1 MHRIVPIAF
10 GLAILA
16 PAYAYTTSG
25 NTLTVT
31 NCSNQTDLQNAITA
45 APSGGTVTFACGTP
59 SSPAA
64 IPITSS
70 IIASGHTFTLE
81 GNGAVILSGSGSP
94 GTVLDLASATVTVR
108 DITITGGTG
117 ASVGGG
123 IEVAGSSNPVTVI
136 NVTLY
141 NNAATGAA
149 GRGGGIYVLV
159 GTVTVINST
168 FSGNSA
174 TEVGNDIES
183 DESTVN
189 LENSIFLD
197 GCFNNGGTINNV
209 GGNLDTGT
217 SCIASNSN
225 GSLVNVG
232 APILGALLESLYFPL
247 ASGSLAID
255 FDTANCPSRD
265 ELGNPR
271 GSVCSAGAVQD
282 NTPPAN
288 IPATPLPGTLWLI
301 LAGLAAWGIHSIWPS
316 RMWTTRSP

>member
-1 MHRIVPIAF
+1 MRRIVPIAF
-10 GLAILA
+10 GLLILA

-31 NCSNQTDLQNAITA
+31 NCSDQTDLQNAITA
-45 APSGGTVTFACGTP
+45 VPLGGTVTFACGTP
-59 SSPAA
+59 SSPAT

-70 IIASGHTFTLE
+70 IIAGGAMFTLE

-94 GTVLDLASATVTVR
+94 GTILDLASATVTVR

-117 ASVGGG
+117 AGAGGG
-123 IEVAGSSNPVTVI
+123 IKVAGASNPVTVI
-136 NVTLY
+136 NSTLY

-174 TEVGNDIES
+174 TQVGNDIES
-183 DESTVN
+183 DGSTVN

-197 GCFNNGGTINNV
+197 GCFNNGGTINNI
-209 GGNLDTGT
+209 GGNIDTGT
-217 SCIASNSN
+217 SCVPNNSN

-232 APILGALLESLYFPL
+232 TSILGALLENLYFPL
-247 ASGSLAID
+247 ATGSPAIGL
-255 FDTANCPSRD
+255 DTTNCPSRD

-271 GSVCSAGAVQD
+271 TSTCSAGAVQD
-282 NTPPAN
+282 NTPPAT
-288 IPATPLPGTLWLI
+288 IPAALLPSSLWLI
-301 LAGLAAWGIHSIWPS
+301 LAGLAVWGIHSMWPS
-316 RMWTTRSP
+316 RIWTVRSP